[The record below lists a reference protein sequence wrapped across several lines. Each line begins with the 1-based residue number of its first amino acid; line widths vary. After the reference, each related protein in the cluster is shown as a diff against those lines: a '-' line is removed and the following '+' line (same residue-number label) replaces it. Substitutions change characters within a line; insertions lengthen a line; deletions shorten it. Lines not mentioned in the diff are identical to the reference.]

1 MPDWKCEVVGGL
13 GNHRRNRL
21 LLQERKLILV
31 SARKG
36 HI

>member
-21 LLQERKLILV
+21 LLQERKSKDIF
-31 SARKG
+31 SKS
-36 HI
+36 